1 MYRVISQKNEN
12 VVILG
17 MCPRTWHQLSSCCL
31 SSPAG
36 MEQHSPTRSTTLA
49 WRGGRHSSKAHGAGT
64 GNGMHVS
71 LYMIG
76 MHHCFFPSES
86 IHVSCTQHLA
96 KSFKNTCP
104 RSCGSRHTLDPVNHP
119 QNSLALTELPCHTSH
134 LPESDTQG

>member
-1 MYRVISQKNEN
+1 MRLPILACWHGAALSNQVYH
-12 VVILG
+12 LG
-17 MCPRTWHQLSSCCL
+17 M
-31 SSPAG
+31 AG
-36 MEQHSPTRSTTLA
+36 
-49 WRGGRHSSKAHGAGT
+49 
-64 GNGMHVS
+64 

-76 MHHCFFPSES
+76 MHHCFLPSES

-104 RSCGSRHTLDPVNHP
+104 CSCGSRHTLDPVNHR